1 MNEMEIKIKKFIKM
15 KPSETTGDG
24 VCGFLSVP
32 NGYRK
37 MKKPKGTMFEPKT
50 PSPVVFYASSRNV
63 SVPLT

>member
-37 MKKPKGTMFEPKT
+37 MKKPKGMEFEPKT
-50 PSPVVFYASSRNV
+50 PSPMA
-63 SVPLT
+63 